1 MKSLKLTILTLS
13 ASIFALSINA
23 QNTRQGNWC
32 KVDQI
37 IQQQMA
43 SNPNAMNE
51 FFDARDAAIKN
62 STSTKKPFTYIIPVV
77 VHNITHSGGQGY
89 VTKANIDAAINR
101 LNIDFQRLNS
111 DTTQTR
117 SLFKPYADGINIEFR
132 LAHKDPNGDCTEGIV
147 RLEHPSSADFSD
159 NNKSVSYWDSKKYFN
174 IWLVDQINGSNPPS
188 YIAGYAQFPFG
199 FGGGINSTYGVVID
213 DTFFGANE
221 RTLTHE
227 IGHCFGLLH
236 TFQSGCGSNC
246 SSSGDGVCDTPPVT
260 TATYGCNT
268 NQNSCSNDASG
279 PSPYSSNVVDQIENY
294 MSYDACQNMFS
305 AGQVSNMISVLNST
319 STTQGLAQLMTPTNL
334 SNTGT
339 ADPYAPVICTPIADF
354 SYNKEF
360 ICEGDAVTFTD
371 QSYNA
376 TPTGFNWTF
385 AGGTP
390 TSSTASN
397 PSITYNTAGI
407 YSVTHRPSTSAGQD
421 IITKTNIITV
431 SSLTADYT
439 SPVVDGFE
447 NLTTFNNE
455 WIIGD
460 SDDNF
465 KWENTTITSATGSR
479 SIRLL
484 NYAAS
489 TSSKHIDYIVSPS
502 YNLSTSSNKNVT
514 FKVAFAQKNSNNTD
528 RLFIYTSTNCGN
540 TWSLKLPLVGSNL
553 STAPTHS
560 NSFVPTS
567 SEWTT
572 KTMSLSNLGNST
584 NVRIKFQFESGGGNN
599 IYIDDINIGGT
610 TGIDNLNNIGSFN
623 IYPNP
628 TNASAKIS
636 FSLTQ
641 NIENLSIVIK
651 NALGQEV
658 TQVINGQAFRTG
670 KYTLNI
676 DENQLLSSGIYF
688 IEFNA
693 DNNVKTEKLIVQ

>member
-1 MKSLKLTILTLS
+1 M
-13 ASIFALSINA
+13 
-23 QNTRQGNWC
+23 
-32 KVDQI
+32 
-37 IQQQMA
+37 
-43 SNPNAMNE
+43 
-51 FFDARDAAIKN
+51 
-62 STSTKKPFTYIIPVV
+62 
-77 VHNITHSGGQGY
+77 
-89 VTKANIDAAINR
+89 
-101 LNIDFQRLNS
+101 
-111 DTTQTR
+111 
-117 SLFKPYADGINIEFR
+117 
-132 LAHKDPNGDCTEGIV
+132 
-147 RLEHPSSADFSD
+147 
-159 NNKSVSYWDSKKYFN
+159 
-174 IWLVDQINGSNPPS
+174 
-188 YIAGYAQFPFG
+188 
-199 FGGGINSTYGVVID
+199 ID

-246 SSSGDGVCDTPPVT
+246 STSGDGVCDTPPAT

-279 PSPYSSNVVDQIENY
+279 PDPYNANVVDQIENY

-305 AGQVSNMISVLNST
+305 SDQVSNMISVLNST
-319 STTQGLAQLMTPTNL
+319 STSQGLAQLMTTTNL
-334 SNTGT
+334 NNTGT
-339 ADPYAPVICTPIADF
+339 ADPYGPVICTPIADF

-376 TPTGFNWTF
+376 TPTGFSWTF
-385 AGGTP
+385 TGGTP
-390 TSSTASN
+390 NTSSAPS
-397 PSITYNTAGI
+397 PSITYNTAGT
-407 YSVTHRPSTSAGQD
+407 YSVTHRPSTTAGQD
-421 IITKTNIITV
+421 VITKTNIITV

-447 NLTTFNNE
+447 NTTNFNNE

-460 SDDNF
+460 SDDNY
-465 KWENTTITSATGSR
+465 KWQNVNTTAATGSR

-489 TSSKHIDYIVSPS
+489 TSQQHIDYIVSPS
-502 YNLSTSSNKNVT
+502 YNLSTSSNKDVT
-514 FKVAFAQKNSNNTD
+514 FKVAYAAKNSSSTD
-528 RLFIYTSTNCGN
+528 RLMIYTSINCGGS
-540 TWSLKLPLVGSNL
+540 WQLKLPLTNVVL
-553 STAPTHS
+553 KTAPDHT

-567 SEWTT
+567 SEWVT
-572 KTMSLSNLGNST
+572 KTMSLANIGTAT

-599 IYIDDINIGGT
+599 IYIDDINIGGA
-610 TGIDNLNNIGSFN
+610 TGIDDLNNIGSFN

-636 FSLTQ
+636 FSLMQ
-641 NIENLSIVIK
+641 DVENLSIVVK

-658 TQVINGQAFRTG
+658 TQVINGQAFKTG